1 MQTDQHPLM
10 KYLQKK
16 GESLSTF
23 AKAAK
28 TSRMQLYRIMAGEGT
43 TTSRLK
49 QISEATG
56 GQISVADLVSHEPP
70 GDPEEHERAQ
80 A

>member
-1 MQTDQHPLM
+1 M

-23 AKAAK
+23 AKAAR

-56 GQISVADLVSHEPP
+56 GELSVADLVSHEPP
-70 GDPEEHERAQ
+70 SNGTDEQERSQESA

>member
-1 MQTDQHPLM
+1 MSTDQHPLM
-10 KYLQKK
+10 KYLQKE
-16 GESLSTF
+16 GESLSAF
-23 AKAAK
+23 AVKAK

-56 GQISVADLVSHEPP
+56 GKLSVADLVSHR
-70 GDPEEHERAQ
+70 GTA

>member
-1 MQTDQHPLM
+1 MNTDQHPLM
-10 KYLQKK
+10 KYLQKE
-16 GESLSTF
+16 GESLTAF
-23 AKAAK
+23 AIKAK

-56 GQISVADLVSHEPP
+56 GKISLSDLVSHKES
-70 GDPEEHERAQ
+70 A

>member
-1 MQTDQHPLM
+1 MNTDQHPLM

-23 AKAAK
+23 AKTAK

-56 GQISVADLVSHEPP
+56 GELSVADLVSH
-70 GDPEEHERAQ
+70 GDDRESA

>member
-1 MQTDQHPLM
+1 M

-23 AKAAK
+23 AKAAR

-56 GQISVADLVSHEPP
+56 GELSVADLVSHEPP
-70 GDPEEHERAQ
+70 SGADERESA

>member
-1 MQTDQHPLM
+1 M

-23 AKAAK
+23 AKAAR

-56 GQISVADLVSHEPP
+56 GELSVADLVSHEPSSNG
-70 GDPEEHERAQ
+70 GDEQERSQESA